1 MTSVIDSHETNLD
14 SRALAVDLVRQ
25 GYDSVMD
32 CDVKRVMP
40 LIRQGTQDMS
50 PEQLRRLVHQLSWI
64 SGTLVALLPY
74 DQRLRVLAGFV
85 VTNGDTQ

>member
-1 MTSVIDSHETNLD
+1 MTSVIDCHETNLD
-14 SRALAVDLVRQ
+14 SRALAVDL

-50 PEQLRRLVHQLSWI
+50 PEQLRRLVHQLSWV
-64 SGTLVALLPY
+64 GGALAALLP
-74 DQRLRVLAGFV
+74 DQQRQNALAGLLN
-85 VTNGDTQ
+85 TDQS